1 MKGVWKWS
9 LGLTLGLVAGRAS
22 ADQGTLQS
30 AAAPA
35 ATLARPV
42 PAGTTATPAVSLSK
56 PIAIVPGP
64 RSGVTDAQVKPV
76 AFSWPDLS
84 KLGVVARAQ
93 NTDAARPMPVGPTGT
108 DDGVLKMPTK
118 ITAESGP
125 TLEPGPVPPPP
136 GAVGLPPG
144 AVGLPPGAVG
154 LPPGAVGLPPG
165 AVGLPPGATGP
176 VVGSAVCGD
185 GSCCDGPCCVE
196 ADSCC
201 SPAGACCPGS
211 GHNFY
216 ISAEYLMWFFKNT
229 PTPPLVTQ
237 AFGTAG
243 TPGALSDP
251 GTMLVFGGGSGLAS
265 DVRSGARFTAGYW
278 FDDEQVIGVEGSFFF
293 IGQRGD
299 HFTAGG
305 GPGGIGF
312 YRPFFSIEQG
322 FLPVAEEVSGSFPVN
337 ASGTVRVDLESRLWG
352 AEADFRHNLL
362 CGPWYRLDLVEG
374 FRFLSL
380 EESLQVN
387 ENITTLSTPG
397 NDAAPPAGT
406 NFVVT
411 DRFATQ
417 NRFYGG
423 EVGTISE
430 FHWGNWFLDLKSKVA
445 LGAMRESTSIIGN
458 TSINAV
464 VMPGGLLALPSNMGL
479 HARDRFAVVTDCG
492 LNIGYQL
499 TDQFRLYAGYSF
511 LYMSSVL
518 RPGDQVDL
526 AVSRSQLPGA
536 ATPRPVTGPT
546 PAAPAPAG
554 QRSPMFAF
562 QGTDFWAHGVNF
574 GLEFRY

>member
-9 LGLTLGLVAGRAS
+9 LGLTLGLVAGGAS
-22 ADQGTLQS
+22 AEETPWRS
-30 AAAPA
+30 SAAPA

-42 PAGTTATPAVSLSK
+42 PVAATPAPAASLSR
-56 PIAIVPGP
+56 PVAVAPAPGP
-64 RSGVTDAQVKPV
+64 GVTDAQVKPV

-84 KLGVVARAQ
+84 KLGAVARAQ
-93 NTDAARPMPVGPTGT
+93 NPDAAKPMPVGPSVTE
-108 DDGVLKMPTK
+108 DGVLKMPTK
-118 ITAESGP
+118 ITGDSGP

-154 LPPGAVGLPPG
+154 
-165 AVGLPPGATGP
+165 P
-176 VVGSAVCGD
+176 VVGSAGCGD
-185 GSCCDGPCCVE
+185 GTCCDSPCCVE

-201 SPAGACCPGS
+201 GPDGCGCPGS
-211 GHNFY
+211 SQSFY
-216 ISAEYLMWFFKNT
+216 VSAEYLLWFFKNT

-251 GTMLVFGGGSGLAS
+251 GSMLVFGGGSGLTS
-265 DVRSGARFTAGYW
+265 DIRSGARFTVGYW
-278 FDDEQVIGVEGSFFF
+278 FDDEQVIGVEGVFFF

-312 YRPFFSIEQG
+312 YRPFFSTEQG
-322 FLPVAEEVSGSFPVN
+322 FLPVAEQVSGSVPVN
-337 ASGTVRVDLESRLWG
+337 AAGTVRVDLESRLWG
-352 AEADFRHNLL
+352 AEANLRHNLL
-362 CGPWYRLDLVEG
+362 NGCWYRLDLVEG

-387 ENITTLSTPG
+387 ENITALSTPG
-397 NDAAPPAGT
+397 NAAAPPVGT

-423 EVGTISE
+423 QIGSISE
-430 FHWGNWFLDLKSKVA
+430 FHWGGWFLDLKSKV
-445 LGAMRESTSIIGN
+445 GFGDMRESANIIGN
-458 TSINAV
+458 TSINSV
-464 VMPGGLLALPSNMGL
+464 VMPGGLLALPSNVGL
-479 HARDRFAVVTDCG
+479 HTRDRFAVVTDCG
-492 LNIGYQL
+492 LNLGYQIN
-499 TDQFRLYAGYSF
+499 DQLRVYAGYSF

-526 AVSRSQLPGA
+526 AVSRSQLPGV
-536 ATPRPVTGPT
+536 ATARPVSGPT
-546 PAAPAPAG
+546 PPASIPAG